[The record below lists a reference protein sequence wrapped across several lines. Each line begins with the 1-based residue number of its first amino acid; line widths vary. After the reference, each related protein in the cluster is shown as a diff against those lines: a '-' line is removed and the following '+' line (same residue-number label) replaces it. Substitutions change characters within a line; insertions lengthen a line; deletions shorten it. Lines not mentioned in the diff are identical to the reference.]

1 MSLNVKELIKSLV
14 PEKYRLLRYELYE
27 RARYFP
33 ELVFSLGNKFECPFC
48 RWHFRRL
55 RPAGF
60 NYSVLEKR
68 KVVGA
73 SFHLNDV
80 CPRCFSNA
88 RERLVY
94 LYLMENK
101 DLFSKKQTLLH
112 IAPEP
117 NLGKLFSE
125 AINIEYISGDL
136 SEPDVMCHLDVTQLP
151 FADNSFDVVICNHVL
166 EHVSNDKVA
175 MGELYRILKTGGWAI
190 LQVPIAMALDRTFE
204 DPTATTEE
212 QRIELFGQRDHVR
225 LYAQNDYIDRLQSTG
240 FQVSA
245 DSLYRRLP
253 EADVVRYALIPE
265 EVVFVCTKEGV
276 M

>member
-1 MSLNVKELIKSLV
+1 MREFIKTLI
-14 PEKYRLLRYELYE
+14 PEEYRLLRYELYE

-33 ELVFSLGNKFECPFC
+33 ELVFSLGKKFECPFC
-48 RWHFRRL
+48 RWRFRRL

-60 NYSVLEKR
+60 NYPVLEKR

-80 CPRCFSNA
+80 CPRCLSNS
-88 RERLVY
+88 RERLAY
-94 LYLMENK
+94 LYLMANK
-101 DLFSKKQTLLH
+101 DLFSRKQTLLH

-117 NLGKLFSE
+117 NLGKLLSE
-125 AINIEYISGDL
+125 AKNIQYISGDL
-136 SEPDVMCHLDVTQLP
+136 YEPDVMCQLDITQLA

-166 EHVSNDKVA
+166 EHVSNDKLA
-175 MGELYRILKTGGWAI
+175 MTELYRILKPGGWAMV
-190 LQVPIAMALDRTFE
+190 QVPIAMALERTLE

-225 LYAQNDYIDRLQSTG
+225 LYAQNDYIDRLRSIG
-240 FQVSA
+240 FQVCP
-245 DSLYRRLP
+245 DSFGRSLP
-253 EADVVRYALIPE
+253 EADVMRYSLIPE